1 MPPAAASILAPG
13 VRCLV
18 CGFHDVHTDEVV
30 DGEPICLAECP
41 RCDYRWTSRAPA
53 PRVRIVALRA
63 PACPE
68 EVATAA

>member
-1 MPPAAASILAPG
+1 MASPAASILDPG

-30 DGEPICLAECP
+30 NGDVIFLAECP
-41 RCDYRWTSRAPA
+41 RCDYRWTSHGPQ

-63 PACPE
+63 KPLPE

>member
-30 DGEPICLAECP
+30 NDGVIYLAECP
-41 RCDYRWTSRAPA
+41 RCDYRWTSRAPR
-53 PRVRIVALRA
+53 PRVRIVAVRA
-63 PACPE
+63 PRARA
-68 EVATAA
+68 EVPTAA